1 MKKKAIEKIPYIGI
15 ERTSRKKG
23 AKYIAATMVKIV
35 GHEKHLITEVYR
47 NKKEDLAVP
56 LVRIVLTKKDF
67 GTFFVESGEWSRCL
81 ISGTCYVSKYPIWDK
96 CGREY
101 NAEKE
106 NVIRSDE
113 DLQRIKSFPGV
124 EEKKWRNQTW
134 YELINDRIDD
144 IATKERRA
152 RENRRWERRQQGLKE
167 RAENT
172 PEIDEQKLLEYADRV
187 IFREKHYLYYKKRG
201 AWARVACSKC
211 GGVDEYRWK
220 PGISYESQFQR
231 MIDEPRQGGFG
242 ICPMCRARGEWKPQG
257 TVQDSFGRTSH
268 IFIGQKYKGTGMVFR
283 YFAVWKEYRMELVG
297 GDNGPVMENAC
308 EELSGAEIARVYF
321 EEGKKPQKDY
331 HKQSTWNGK
340 DFWDDCNLYGMANI
354 SIDEAPILRETW
366 EAMKGTILQ
375 YSAMKEYEAAEGSCI
390 NPVDYAE
397 RYLQTPQ
404 IEMLVKLGLI
414 KVVDNL
420 VKCRYGIV
428 ANDHADRV
436 DSFLGIRKEH
446 IRQLIRYQGDLGIL
460 KVMKIEKQMGQRW
473 SDEQIEC
480 LEELGI
486 DTMARLDLVLGH
498 MGVQTFLNLIGKYAG
513 AGYGT
518 GCSHAV
524 SRLRSVKQT
533 YFDYLGMRQELGY
546 DLGNTVYLMPKDLDA
561 AHQAMVMEFNKKE
574 ADARIREVQMKFPM
588 IRKHYRRLRRKFY
601 YEDGGFIIRPARD
614 AGEIVK
620 EGRLLHH
627 CVGGNNYLEKHNDG
641 ESVILFLRCVKTPD
655 VPYITVEIR
664 TDDLK
669 LMQWYGAHDKKPDK
683 ENMGRWLDVYVTKLK
698 CGLTGTE
705 EAEDAG
711 EKTEIETEAEEER
724 VLAVPA

>member
-96 CGREY
+96 CGRKY

-172 PEIDEQKLLEYADRV
+172 PEIDEQKLLDYADRV

-220 PGISYESQFQR
+220 PGISYESQFQH
-231 MIDEPRQGGFG
+231 MIDEPRQGDFG
-242 ICPMCRARGEWKPQG
+242 TCPMCGARGEWKPQG
-257 TVQDSFGRTSH
+257 KATESYSKEARLFV
-268 IFIGQKYKGTGMVFR
+268 GQKYKKTGMVFR
-283 YFAVWKEYRMELVG
+283 YFEIEKEYQLGLICE
-297 GDNGPVMENAC
+297 DKGPVMENAC
-308 EELSGAEIARVYF
+308 EKLIGNEIARVYF
-321 EEGKKPQKDY
+321 EEGKEPQKDY
-331 HKQSTWNGK
+331 HKCSMWDGK

-354 SIDEAPILRETW
+354 TISEGPILPETW
-366 EAMKGTILQ
+366 EAMKGTIFQ
-375 YSAMKEYEAAEGSCI
+375 YSAMQEYEAAEDSYI
-390 NPVDYAE
+390 DPVDYLE
-397 RYLQTPQ
+397 RYMHTPQ
-404 IEMLVKLGLI
+404 IEMLTKLGLI
-414 KVVDNL
+414 KVVENL

-428 ANDHADRV
+428 VNENANRV
-436 DSFLGIRKEH
+436 DTFLGIRKEH
-446 IRQLIRYQGDLGIL
+446 VRLLIRYHGEESIL
-460 KVMKIEKQMGQRW
+460 KILQAEKRMEQHW
-473 SDEQIEC
+473 TDEQIENLAELS
-480 LEELGI
+480 LESRNGW
-486 DTMARLDLVLGH
+486 MVVLEH
-498 MGVQTFLNLIGKYAG
+498 MGVQKMLNLIGKYAG
-513 AGYGT
+513 AEYGT
-518 GCSHAV
+518 GCSRAT
-524 SRLRSVKQT
+524 SRLRAVAQT
-533 YFDYLGMRQELGY
+533 YFDYINMRQALGY
-546 DLGNTVYLMPKDLDA
+546 DMSNSVYLAPRDLNA
-561 AHQAMVMEFNKKE
+561 EHQKMVNEQNKAKADLRIQE
-574 ADARIREVQMKFPM
+574 VDARYPLIK
-588 IRKHYRRLRRKFY
+588 KHYRRLRKKFY
-601 YEDGGFIIRPARD
+601 YEDEDFCIRPARS
-614 AGEIVK
+614 AGEIVT
-620 EGRLLHH
+620 EGRVLHH
-627 CVGGNNYLEKHNDG
+627 CVGGDGYLGKHNDDI
-641 ESVILFLRCVKTPD
+641 STILFLRPKTETD
-655 VPYITVEIR
+655 VPYITVEIG
-664 TDDLK
+664 TDDLR
-669 LMQWYGAHDKKPDK
+669 LMQWYGAHDKKPD
-683 ENMGRWLDVYVTKLK
+683 EDNMNRWLNIYLTKLR
-698 CGLTGTE
+698 CGLIGAQDE
-705 EAEDAG
+705 VGEAAG
-711 EKTEIETEAEEER
+711 QP
-724 VLAVPA
+724 LAMLA